1 MQGIHNFIVH
11 YLKPRRPDLLHFEAL
26 KVANDDSPIY
36 TVGVIEPP
44 KIEVTDDGFAV
55 YNRKGNMAPVV
66 HQIDRK
72 WQLNDHLEVL
82 SQERLKRRLIERA

>member
-1 MQGIHNFIVH
+1 MH

-26 KVANDDSPIY
+26 KIANDDSPIY

-55 YNRKGNMAPVV
+55 YNRKGKMAPVV
-66 HQIDRK
+66 HQIDRR
-72 WQLNDHLEVL
+72 WQLREHVETL
-82 SQERLKRRLIERA
+82 SQEHLKRLLMEGS